1 MSKFV
6 LYLLINLITVTS
18 LIADPIPYKVF
29 EKDGSKADFE
39 DIIDEAMKSDVI
51 LFGEVHNNS
60 MAHWLELQL
69 VKELAQYDTNLV
81 LGAEM
86 FETDTQILVDEY
98 FAGSYPSKNFE
109 DEAKVWKNYQTDY
122 KPIIEFAKSK
132 GLRFVATNVPRRYAA
147 YTSRNGLEA
156 LSQLSIEARQFF
168 APLPIKYDSTLPGYK
183 NMGQMAPHSGN
194 MKYLAEAQALKDA
207 TMAHSIVMNMRKA
220 GHFLHF
226 NGSYHSDNFEGINWY
241 LKLYKP
247 DIKILTISVIEADN
261 IKKLPNDA
269 KNTADIIICIP
280 EDMTKTY

>member
-6 LYLLINLITVTS
+6 FYLILNLITVTS
-18 LIADPIPYKVF
+18 LIAEPIPYKVF

-39 DIIDEAMKSDVI
+39 DLIDEAMRSDVI

-69 VKELAQYDTNLV
+69 AKDLYQYDTNLV

-86 FETDTQILVDEY
+86 FETDTQIMIDEY
-98 FAGSYPSKNFE
+98 FAGLYPAKNFE
-109 DEAKVWKNYQTDY
+109 DEAKIWKNYATDY
-122 KPIIEFAKSK
+122 KPIIEFAKSE
-132 GLRFVATNVPRRYAA
+132 GLHFVATNVPRRYAA
-147 YTSRNGLEA
+147 FTSRNGLEA
-156 LSQLSIEARQFF
+156 LSQLSTDAKQFF

-183 NMGQMAPHSGN
+183 NMGQMTPHSGS

-207 TMAHSIVMNMRKA
+207 TMAYSIVMNMRKL

-226 NGSYHSDNFEGINWY
+226 NGSYHSYNFEGINWY

-247 DIKILTISVIEADN
+247 DIRILTISVIETDN
-261 IKKLPNDA
+261 IKKLPDDA
-269 KNTADIIICIP
+269 KNTADFIICIP